1 MWLAHLSDLRTRILT
16 VHSISIVSFCIRPP
30 SMAITHDDYV
40 SLCLMAL
47 AAAGGGGQAAA
58 TMTTQWPQ
66 NTAACWTAAARER
79 DELRFRCSVC
89 GKAFASH
96 QALGGH
102 KASHRKPPPAAVPLP
117 LHLHAS
123 SSSSAGGAAS
133 SSDGGSSGGQAGR
146 HRCSVCHRSFATGQA
161 LGGHKRCHY
170 WDGLSV
176 SVTASAS
183 GSGSSVKDFDLNLMP
198 LPAAAAAAAG
208 ARRRWGEE
216 EEVQSPLPVRKRRL
230 SGPSLELSL

>member
-1 MWLAHLSDLRTRILT
+1 
-16 VHSISIVSFCIRPP
+16 
-30 SMAITHDDYV
+30 MAITHDDYV

-47 AAAGGGGQAAA
+47 AAAGGGGAQAAA
-58 TMTTQWPQ
+58 WT
-66 NTAACWTAAARER
+66 TAAPQER
-79 DELRFRCSVC
+79 DELRYRCSVC

-102 KASHRKPPPAAVPLP
+102 KASHRKPTPLQVVQ
-117 LHLHAS
+117 AS
-123 SSSSAGGAAS
+123 SSFAGDASAASSSAGGI
-133 SSDGGSSGGQAGR
+133 GGGPAGR
-146 HRCSVCHRSFATGQA
+146 HRCSVCHRSFTTGQA

-198 LPAAAAAAAG
+198 LPAAAGAG
-208 ARRRWGEE
+208 RWGEE
-216 EEVQSPLPVRKRRL
+216 EEVQSPLPLKKRRL
-230 SGPSLELSL
+230 SNGPSLELSLTI

>member
-1 MWLAHLSDLRTRILT
+1 
-16 VHSISIVSFCIRPP
+16 
-30 SMAITHDDYV
+30 MAITHDDYV

-47 AAAGGGGQAAA
+47 AAAGGAGGAQAAA
-58 TMTTQWPQ
+58 
-66 NTAACWTAAARER
+66 WTAAAVAEQDR

-102 KASHRKPPPAAVPLP
+102 KASHRMKPPPILLQV
-117 LHLHAS
+117 HAPS
-123 SSSSAGGAAS
+123 SSSSGDAAS
-133 SSDGGSSGGQAGR
+133 SAAGVGSCGQAGR

-198 LPAAAAAAAG
+198 AATAAAAAG
-208 ARRRWGEE
+208 ARRWGEE
-216 EEVQSPLPVRKRRL
+216 EEVQSPLPLKKRRL
-230 SGPSLELSL
+230 SSNGPSLELSLTI